1 MHVFILRFKKIFF
14 FYPYDRMKSK
24 HSCRVKVITRQG
36 HLAVLDRHI
45 LPGTHVYDLTLLF
58 PFQNSSC
65 KDKINR
71 IKFYNGIKE
80 IFTLIYM
87 YVFTKANISMF

>member
-1 MHVFILRFKKIFF
+1 M

-24 HSCRVKVITRQG
+24 YSCRVKVIACQG

-65 KDKINR
+65 KDKINPR
-71 IKFYNGIKE
+71 IFLQW
-80 IFTLIYM
+80 F
-87 YVFTKANISMF
+87 